1 MSIKRCQDKYGNVN
15 LKSILCLIFLV
26 VSEHLDV
33 DFAQHAIF
41 FKTFGKSVVN
51 INQSS
56 LSYIG
61 HLYCPALCIAN

>member
-1 MSIKRCQDKYGNVN
+1 MERCQDKYGNVN

-41 FKTFGKSVVN
+41 F
-51 INQSS
+51 
-56 LSYIG
+56 
-61 HLYCPALCIAN
+61 

>member
-41 FKTFGKSVVN
+41 FKPLVNPLSILISPVFYTLDTCAVQPSV
-51 INQSS
+51 
-56 LSYIG
+56 
-61 HLYCPALCIAN
+61 